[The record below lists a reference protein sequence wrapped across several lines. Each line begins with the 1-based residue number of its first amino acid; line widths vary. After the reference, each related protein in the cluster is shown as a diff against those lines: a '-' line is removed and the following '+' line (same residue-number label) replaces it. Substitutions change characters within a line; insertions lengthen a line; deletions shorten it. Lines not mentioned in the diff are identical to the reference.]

1 MEGASR
7 RLAVD
12 FAVETDVGVPKLKVT
27 RWKAKAF
34 HVRANYEFK
43 ATALS

>member
-12 FAVETDVGVPKLKVT
+12 FAVETDVGVE
-27 RWKAKAF
+27 
-34 HVRANYEFK
+34 RASEICGVGS
-43 ATALS
+43 L